1 MTAYCGL
8 LHSTRNRQASFAYFA
23 GATHAFA
30 LMNNLSSRP
39 WLAAALML
47 ASCAGT
53 KPAAVTTSPA
63 VPTAT
68 AAPDPKGVGIDVADL
83 DRTVNSCDDFF
94 QFSGGNWLRNNPV
107 PGYASSWG
115 PRNLLGNRTQDLLRR
130 ILEEAAANRNAAPGS
145 NAQKV
150 GDFYAAA
157 MDTAAI
163 DRAGLAPLQPE
174 LNRLAAVRDATA
186 LRAEIAYLQGLGIG
200 VFFRAGVDVDEKN
213 TTQYAVQMNQGGL
226 TLPNRE
232 FYFKTDTR
240 TEKVKTAYRTYMQEV
255 FRLLGAAPVVAQLD
269 AATVE
274 RIETRLAKAARTPV
288 ELRNPQANYNKLTI
302 AAAQKRYPALDP
314 KGLLAGLQLG
324 KAQEIIVGQPAFFD
338 EVNAVLKTETL
349 PDLKT
354 YLRWHLLR
362 ATASALPT
370 PYAEAAFRFAQAQTG
385 AKQQA
390 TRWKR
395 MQTATDQTLG
405 EAFGQL
411 YVDKAFSPE
420 AKAKALEMVNN
431 IKASM
436 AEHIQTNTWMSA
448 PTKAEALKKLNA
460 LRVKIGY
467 PDVWKDYSTLKITR
481 ESYLKNILAARVWEH
496 RREAAKLGGPIDRNE
511 WGMTPPTINAYYNP
525 PMNEIVF
532 PAGYLQPPFFDPK
545 ADDAVNYGAIG
556 GVMGHEMTHG
566 FDDQGRQYDSEG
578 TLRDWWTPADAT
590 EFTRRATVVG
600 RQYDAFSPLDSVHV
614 NGQLTMGENL
624 ADFAGLTVVYG
635 ALQKQLAQR
644 YGSGPRPKFD
654 GFTPEQ
660 RYFLSW
666 AQLRRQNIRPEAL
679 RQQIAT
685 DPHSPGQ
692 YRTIGPL
699 MNMPQFQAAFGCK
712 EGDKM
717 IRSTADRAV
726 IW

>member
-1 MTAYCGL
+1 MK
-8 LHSTRNRQASFAYFA
+8 NR
-23 GATHAFA
+23 
-30 LMNNLSSRP
+30 SSRP
-39 WLAAALML
+39 WLAAALVL

-53 KPAAVTTSPA
+53 KPAAPVAT
-63 VPTAT
+63 T
-68 AAPDPKGVGIDVADL
+68 AATPASAPTETYPKGVGLDMADI
-83 DRTVNSCDDFF
+83 DRTVNPCDDFF

-107 PGYASSWG
+107 PSYASSWG
-115 PRNLLGNRTQDLLRR
+115 PRNLLGNRTQDMLRK
-130 ILEEAAANRNAAPGS
+130 ILEDAAANRNAAPGS

-163 DRAGLAPLQPE
+163 DRAGIAPLKPE
-174 LNRLAAVRDATA
+174 LDRVGAVRDAAA
-186 LRAEIAYLQGLGIG
+186 LRAEIIHLQDLGIG
-200 VFFRAGVDVDEKN
+200 VFYRVGVDIDEKIS
-213 TTQYAVQMNQGGL
+213 TQYAVQLNQGGL

-232 FYFKTDTR
+232 FYFKTDAR
-240 TEKVKTAYRTYMQEV
+240 SEKVKAAYRAYMQQVLE
-255 FRLLGAAPVVAQLD
+255 LLGMPAPMAQLD

-274 RIETRLAKAARTPV
+274 RIETRLAKASRTPV
-288 ELRNPQANYNKLTI
+288 ELRDPQTNYNKMTV

-314 KGLLAGLQLG
+314 KGLLAGLQMG

-338 EVNAVLKTETL
+338 EVNAVLKTESI
-349 PDLKT
+349 PDLKA

-362 ATASALPT
+362 STASALPT
-370 PYAEAAFRFAQAQTG
+370 PFAEAAFRFSQAQSG

-390 TRWKR
+390 VRWKR
-395 MQTATDQTLG
+395 MQAVTDQTLG

-411 YVDKAFSPE
+411 YVDQAFPPA
-420 AKAKALEMVNN
+420 AKARALEMVNN

-448 PTKAEALKKLNA
+448 PTKAEALKKLAA

-467 PDVWKDYSTLKITR
+467 PDVWKDYSTLKISR
-481 ESYLKNILAARVWEH
+481 ESYLKNLLAARQWEN
-496 RREAAKLGGPIDRNE
+496 RREAAHLGQPIDRNE

-525 PMNEIVF
+525 VMNEMVF
-532 PAGYLQPPFFDPK
+532 PAGYLQPPFFDPN

-566 FDDQGRQYDSEG
+566 FDDQGRQYDAEG
-578 TLRDWWTPADAT
+578 NLRDWWTPQDAA
-590 EFTRRATVVG
+590 EFTKRAAVVG

-635 ALQKQLAQR
+635 ALQKQLQQR
-644 YGSGPRPKFD
+644 YGNGPRPKYD

-666 AQLRRQNIRPEAL
+666 AQLRRTNIRPEAL

-717 IRSTADRAV
+717 IRKPADRAV

>member
-1 MTAYCGL
+1 MK
-8 LHSTRNRQASFAYFA
+8 NP
-23 GATHAFA
+23 
-30 LMNNLSSRP
+30 SSRS
-39 WLAAALML
+39 WLTATALAL
-47 ASCAGT
+47 ASCTGT
-53 KPAAVTTSPA
+53 KPATVATTAAAPVA
-63 VPTAT
+63 
-68 AAPDPKGVGIDVADL
+68 AAPDPTGVGLDMADL
-83 DRTVNSCDDFF
+83 DRTVQPCDDFF
-94 QFSGGNWLRNNPV
+94 QFSGGNWLRSNPV
-107 PGYASSWG
+107 PSYASSWG
-115 PRNLLGNRTQDLLRR
+115 PRNLLGNRTQALLRK
-130 ILEEAAANRNAAPGS
+130 ILEDAAANRAAAPGS

-163 DRAGLAPLQPE
+163 ERAGLAPLKPE
-174 LNRLAAVRDATA
+174 LARLAAVRDAA
-186 LRAEIAYLQGLGIG
+186 SLRAEIAHLQQLGTG

-226 TLPNRE
+226 TLPNRD
-232 FYFKTDTR
+232 FYFKTDAR
-240 TEKVKTAYRTYMQEV
+240 TEKVKTAYRTYIMQVLE
-255 FRLLGAAPVVAQLD
+255 LLGEAPVVAQLD

-274 RIETRLAKAARTPV
+274 RIETRLAKASRTPV
-288 ELRNPQANYNKLTI
+288 ELRDPQANYNKLTV
-302 AAAQKRYPALDP
+302 AAAQKRYPTLDP
-314 KGLLAGLQLG
+314 KALLAAMQLA
-324 KAQEIIVGQPAFFD
+324 KAQDIIIGQPAFFD
-338 EVNAVLKTETL
+338 EVNAVLKTESL

-354 YLRWHLLR
+354 YLRWHLVR
-362 ATASALPT
+362 SVASALPT
-370 PYAEAAFRFAQAQTG
+370 PYAEAAFRYNQALTG

-390 TRWKR
+390 VRWKR
-395 MQTATDQTLG
+395 MQAATDQALG

-411 YVDKAFSPE
+411 YVDQAFSPA
-420 AKAKALEMVNN
+420 AKAKALEMVAN

-467 PDVWKDYSTLKITR
+467 PDVWKDYSALPIGR
-481 ESYLKNILAARVWEH
+481 ESYLKNVLAARLWES
-496 RREAAKLGGPIDRNE
+496 RREAAKFGGPIDRNE

-545 ADDAVNYGAIG
+545 ADDAINYGAIG

-578 TLRDWWTPADAT
+578 NLRDWWTPADAA
-590 EFTRRATVVG
+590 EFTKRAAVVG
-600 RQYDAFSPLDSVHV
+600 KQYDAFSPLDSVHV

-635 ALQKQLAQR
+635 ALEKQLQQR
-644 YGSGPRPKFD
+644 YGSGPRPKYD

-666 AQLRRQNIRPEAL
+666 AQLRRTNIRPEAL

-692 YRTIGPL
+692 YRTIGPV
-699 MNMPQFQAAFGCK
+699 MNMPQFQAAFGCA
-712 EGDKM
+712 EGSKM
-717 IRSTADRAV
+717 TRKAADRAV

>member
-1 MTAYCGL
+1 
-8 LHSTRNRQASFAYFA
+8 
-23 GATHAFA
+23 
-30 LMNNLSSRP
+30 MNNLSSRL
-39 WLAAALML
+39 WLAAALAL

-53 KPAAVTTSPA
+53 KPAAVAPTGPA
-63 VPTAT
+63 
-68 AAPDPKGVGIDVADL
+68 AAPVMAAAPSANDPKGVGLDMADL
-83 DRTVNSCDDFF
+83 DRSVNPCDDFF
-94 QFSGGNWLRNNPV
+94 QFSGGNWLRNNPI
-107 PGYASSWG
+107 PSYASSWG
-115 PRNLLGNRTQDLLRR
+115 PRNLLGNRTQELLRK
-130 ILEEAAANRNAAPGS
+130 ILEDAAANRSATPGS
-145 NAQKV
+145 NLQKV

-163 DRAGLAPLQPE
+163 DRAGLAPLKPE
-174 LNRLAAVRDATA
+174 LDRVAAVRDAAT
-186 LRAEIAYLQGLGIG
+186 LRAEIAHLQELGIG
-200 VFFRAGVDVDEKN
+200 VFFRAGVDVDEKISS
-213 TTQYAVQMNQGGL
+213 QYAVQMSQGGL

-232 FYFKTDTR
+232 FYFKTDAR
-240 TEKVKTAYRTYMQEV
+240 TEKVKTAYRTYMRQLFE
-255 FRLLGAAPVVAQLD
+255 LLGAAPVVAQLD

-274 RIETRLAKAARTPV
+274 RIETRLAKASRTPV
-288 ELRNPQANYNKLTI
+288 ELRDPQTNYNKLTV
-302 AAAQKRYPALDP
+302 AAAQKRYPTLDP
-314 KGLLAGLQLG
+314 KGLLTSLGLG
-324 KAQEIIVGQPAFFD
+324 KAQEIIVGQPAFLD
-338 EVNAVLKTETL
+338 EVNAVLKTESI

-362 ATASALPT
+362 ATATALPT
-370 PYAEAAFRFAQAQTG
+370 PFADAAFRYAQAQTG
-385 AKQQA
+385 AKQQ
-390 TRWKR
+390 TVRWKR
-395 MQTATDQTLG
+395 MQAVTDQTLG

-411 YVDKAFSPE
+411 YVDQAFPPV

-481 ESYLKNILAARVWEH
+481 ESYLKNILAARAWEH

-532 PAGYLQPPFFDPK
+532 PAGYLQPPFFDPR
-545 ADDAVNYGAIG
+545 ADDAINYGAIG

-578 TLRDWWTPADAT
+578 NLRDWWTPQDAA
-590 EFTRRATVVG
+590 EFTKRAAVVG

-614 NGQLTMGENL
+614 NGQLTLGENL

-635 ALQKQLAQR
+635 ALQKQLQQR
-644 YGSGPRPKFD
+644 YGNAPRPKYD

-699 MNMPQFQAAFGCK
+699 MNMPQFQQAFGCK

-717 IRSTADRAV
+717 IRKAADRAV

>member
-1 MTAYCGL
+1 
-8 LHSTRNRQASFAYFA
+8 
-23 GATHAFA
+23 
-30 LMNNLSSRP
+30 MNNFSSRP
-39 WLAAALML
+39 WLAAALAL

-53 KPAAVTTSPA
+53 KPAAVATTTP
-63 VPTAT
+63 T
-68 AAPDPKGVGIDVADL
+68 AAPVVAASSAPNDPKGVGLDMADID
-83 DRTVNSCDDFF
+83 RSVNPCDDFF
-94 QFSGGNWLRNNPV
+94 QFSGGNWLRSNPV
-107 PGYASSWG
+107 PSYASSWG
-115 PRNLLGNRTQDLLRR
+115 PRNLLGNRTQDLLRK
-130 ILEEAAANRNAAPGS
+130 ILEDAAANRNATPGS
-145 NAQKV
+145 NLQKV

-163 DRAGLAPLQPE
+163 DRAGLAPLKPE
-174 LNRLAAVRDATA
+174 LDRVAAVRDAAT
-186 LRAEIAYLQGLGIG
+186 LRAEIIHLQELGLG
-200 VFFRAGVDVDEKN
+200 VFFRIGVDVDEKN
-213 TTQYAVQMNQGGL
+213 TSQYAVQMNQGGL

-232 FYFKTDTR
+232 FYFKTDAR
-240 TEKVKTAYRTYMQEV
+240 TEKVKTAYRTYVKQLFE
-255 FRLLGAAPVVAQLD
+255 LQGAAPVVAQLD

-274 RIETRLAKAARTPV
+274 RIETRLAKASRTPV
-288 ELRNPQANYNKLTI
+288 ELRDPQANYNKLTV
-302 AAAQKRYPALDP
+302 AAAQKRYPTLDP
-314 KGLLAGLQLG
+314 KGLLAGLQMG
-324 KAQEIIVGQPAFFD
+324 KAQEIIIGQPAFFD
-338 EVNAVLKTETL
+338 EVNAVLKTESV
-349 PDLKT
+349 PDLKA

-362 ATASALPT
+362 SSAAALPT
-370 PYAEAAFRFAQAQTG
+370 PYAEAAFRYNQALTG

-395 MQTATDQTLG
+395 MQAVTDQTLG

-411 YVDKAFSPE
+411 YVDQAFPPA

-481 ESYLKNILAARVWEH
+481 ESYLRNVLAARQWER
-496 RREAAKLGGPIDRNE
+496 RREAAHLGQPIDRNE

-545 ADDAVNYGAIG
+545 ADDAINYGAIG

-566 FDDQGRQYDSEG
+566 FDDQGRQYDAEG
-578 TLRDWWTPADAT
+578 NLRDWWTPQDAA
-590 EFTRRATVVG
+590 EFTKRAAVVG

-635 ALQKQLAQR
+635 ALQKQLQQR

-699 MNMPQFQAAFGCK
+699 MNMPQFQQAFGCQ

-717 IRSTADRAV
+717 IRKPADRAV